1 MKLSVYSYI
10 LLFSIL
16 FVTICYSL
24 VYIEPFQTQ
33 QEKYLEDA
41 FNRTKLKYHISEKEI
56 REQENMPSST
66 VNIIDDDGNPLQIP
80 RENTQA
86 PLLVYQAGS
95 RPYEHYSFDYADAI
109 ALSKM

>member
-1 MKLSVYSYI
+1 MNLSIYSYI
-10 LLFSIL
+10 LLFFIL
-16 FVTICYSL
+16 LVTICCSL
-24 VYIEPFQTQ
+24 VYTEPFQTQ

-41 FNRTKLKYHISEKEI
+41 FNRTKLKYHVSEKEI
-56 REQENMPSST
+56 REQENMPQST
-66 VNIIDDDGNPLQIP
+66 VNVIDDDGNPLQIP
-80 RENTQA
+80 REKTQA